1 MNALLLAVLA
11 GVAAPAAA
19 PETTL
24 SDLVVA
30 VRTADYRGARED
42 LKRLAVALEQPGDAR
57 LAAYRHYWRGFA
69 WWRRALN
76 GFNEMPLPGDL
87 EADLRA
93 CEASFRAALAREP
106 EWIEPRIGL
115 VGCWSALLYVPSVG
129 GPRRETIL
137 KEALP
142 MVREVDERG
151 SENPRALWLDGG
163 SRIGAPPPRGGDLQ
177 KAAAIFRRGVAYALD
192 EQRSIPAGEPV
203 WIPRWGGAENL
214 MSLAYLYTHT
224 AVAHRPLALAYA
236 EGALLAAPEWRY
248 VRDVLWP
255 QIMALPDPSLPPRP

>member
-1 MNALLLAVLA
+1 MSVLVLAVLA
-11 GVAAPAAA
+11 GASVPTAA
-19 PETTL
+19 PEQPL

-30 VRTADYRGARED
+30 VRAADYRGARED
-42 LKRLAVALEQPGDAR
+42 LKRLALALERPGDAR
-57 LAAYRHYWRGFA
+57 LEAYRHYWRGFA

-76 GFNEMPLPGDL
+76 GFNETPLPGDL
-87 EADLRA
+87 ETDLRA
-93 CEASFRAALAREP
+93 CVTSFRAALEREP
-106 EWIEPRIGL
+106 EWIEPSIGL
-115 VGCWSALLYVPSVG
+115 VGCWSALLYVPSVD
-129 GPRRETIL
+129 GPQREAIL

-151 SENPRALWLDGG
+151 SSNPRALWLDGG

-177 KAAAIFRRGVAYALD
+177 KAAAAFHRGVASALD

-203 WIPRWGGAENL
+203 WVPRWAGAENL

-224 AVAHRPLALAYA
+224 AAVNRPLALAYA
-236 EGALLAAPEWRY
+236 EGALLAAPDWHY